1 MSELTALITRRGQ
14 LKSSLTRLATYIRDN
29 GNSDVD
35 IDQLKIRAEKGRE
48 MWDDFQHV
56 QSQIEELNGVDDNTE
71 RYRNEFEELY
81 YINLAK
87 CEKLL
92 REAASRAASTLSN
105 GVAGNVTPTISD
117 YAASRDNSVQSVQST
132 VKLAALQIPEFSGRY
147 TEWASFYDIFT
158 ALIHKNE
165 SLDDVQKFFYLRSA
179 LTGDA
184 ENVIKCLQTTSNNY
198 KIAWDSLIARYDNKR
213 VLVQVHTQSIFDLE
227 PIKKESSSQLRNL
240 VDSLTGHLKALKS
253 LGEKP
258 DQWGSLL
265 LHLVIS
271 KLDAKTMREW
281 EIASSKM
288 EVYSTAELI
297 TFMQSRFRVLEAIES
312 SKQISLFQENNRKLA
327 PTAKKVQTRSN
338 AFAVTGEI

>member
-105 GVAGNVTPTISD
+105 GVAG
-117 YAASRDNSVQSVQST
+117 
-132 VKLAALQIPEFSGRY
+132 
-147 TEWASFYDIFT
+147 
-158 ALIHKNE
+158 
-165 SLDDVQKFFYLRSA
+165 
-179 LTGDA
+179 
-184 ENVIKCLQTTSNNY
+184 
-198 KIAWDSLIARYDNKR
+198 
-213 VLVQVHTQSIFDLE
+213 
-227 PIKKESSSQLRNL
+227 
-240 VDSLTGHLKALKS
+240 
-253 LGEKP
+253 
-258 DQWGSLL
+258 
-265 LHLVIS
+265 
-271 KLDAKTMREW
+271 
-281 EIASSKM
+281 
-288 EVYSTAELI
+288 
-297 TFMQSRFRVLEAIES
+297 
-312 SKQISLFQENNRKLA
+312 
-327 PTAKKVQTRSN
+327 
-338 AFAVTGEI
+338 